1 MFKNILVPLDGSQL
15 AECVLP
21 HVVAMARAGDAE
33 VTLLRV
39 LDPASAERQPNL
51 VDPLE
56 WQINKAEA
64 ESYLRELANGL
75 QARTGIGAATV
86 VLEGKA
92 AESVLGFAKEQRSDL
107 IILSSH
113 GQSGISGWNV
123 SSVVQKIIL
132 RVRTSILIIRAYHI
146 EDEPVDAHRYQ
157 RMLVPLDGSPRA
169 EFVLPAVAALARAH
183 QSEVLAAH
191 VIRKPELPRRIVQTQ
206 EDQELVNRL
215 TERNRE
221 DASAY
226 LAELAHRLDAPI
238 LTRLVISENVVSAL
252 HTQVEQEQADL
263 VVLSAHGY
271 GGDTRWPYG
280 SVVFSFI
287 AYGTTPLLVLQ
298 DLPPE
303 QIEVTPA
310 ERAAREQGGR

>member
-1 MFKNILVPLDGSQL
+1 
-15 AECVLP
+15 
-21 HVVAMARAGDAE
+21 
-33 VTLLRV
+33 
-39 LDPASAERQPNL
+39 
-51 VDPLE
+51 
-56 WQINKAEA
+56 
-64 ESYLRELANGL
+64 
-75 QARTGIGAATV
+75 
-86 VLEGKA
+86 
-92 AESVLGFAKEQRSDL
+92 
-107 IILSSH
+107 
-113 GQSGISGWNV
+113 
-123 SSVVQKIIL
+123 
-132 RVRTSILIIRAYHI
+132 
-146 EDEPVDAHRYQ
+146 
-157 RMLVPLDGSPRA
+157 
-169 EFVLPAVAALARAH
+169 VAALARAH